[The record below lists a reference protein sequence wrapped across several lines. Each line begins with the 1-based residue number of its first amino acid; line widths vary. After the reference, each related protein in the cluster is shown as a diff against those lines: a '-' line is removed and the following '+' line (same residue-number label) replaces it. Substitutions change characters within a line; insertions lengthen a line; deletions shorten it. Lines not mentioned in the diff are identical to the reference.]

1 MVGLRVSLCS
11 RCGTLIIIARVR
23 HASPRWQRVLSLAI
37 FSFTFLPHHPLPLVR
52 LALECRFD
60 VTMIKPA
67 EVWPEQAHS
76 RLPPQR
82 GETQGFADSR
92 KASARRGCNSAVR
105 TICCQRMAEPAS
117 MLVEEAELQIAF
129 ARNATCRHL
138 RILLHLQCPCHP
150 SQSLSMPVQ
159 LFAHTSGILTIRTA
173 CDFLAGADAL
183 VQLANDR
190 CQRGQRKHNRS
201 KSGVRRQR
209 LQPTHST
216 GKPGAAGFCG
226 SSQTCPLG
234 GHVLPCAGDP

>member
-1 MVGLRVSLCS
+1 MAFATVLRHDILLTFIVSQILPHFRGDCEHGRMVGLRVSLCS

-105 TICCQRMAEPAS
+105 TICWSKDGR
-117 MLVEEAELQIAF
+117 
-129 ARNATCRHL
+129 
-138 RILLHLQCPCHP
+138 
-150 SQSLSMPVQ
+150 
-159 LFAHTSGILTIRTA
+159 TSFNVGGRGRTSN
-173 CDFLAGADAL
+173 CL
-183 VQLANDR
+183 
-190 CQRGQRKHNRS
+190 C
-201 KSGVRRQR
+201 
-209 LQPTHST
+209 
-216 GKPGAAGFCG
+216 
-226 SSQTCPLG
+226 
-234 GHVLPCAGDP
+234 